1 MFQMTKRF
9 FAISGICLVVLCT
22 AVFVWIGSYM
32 NTKSEKAITEIGA
45 TYMLEM
51 SKQIHQK
58 FDAIIDLKLSQAQ
71 GIVKRTPQES
81 ARYSESMLQEL
92 ALSAEIRE
100 FTYLALYTED
110 EQEQIIYGKPI
121 KIVNQQE
128 FSEILENKSKRV
140 TTGFDENG
148 NKVLMLAIDA
158 QYPMEGNK
166 QSASLV
172 VALPM
177 SYLESALV
185 LDEETSIMYSHIIR
199 KDGSFVIRSGQGYQE
214 NYFVRIKELSSELNG
229 KTPEDY
235 AQELKSA
242 MEQDKDYSTL
252 IMSNGVYQ
260 QLYCSSLPNS
270 KWYLVAVMPYGVLD
284 DGISKLSDVRQ
295 YTILGACGVILA
307 GILVIFVLYFRMSQQ
322 QLRELNKAKKEA
334 VEANKAK
341 SEFLSNMSHDIRTP
355 MNGIVGMTA
364 IAVANIDDT
373 ARVKDCLTK
382 ITLSSKHL
390 LGLINDVLDMSKIES
405 GKLTLNI
412 HQISLRET
420 MESIVNIVQPQIK
433 AKNQHFDIF
442 IQRIQTENVF
452 CDSVRLNQVLINLLS
467 NAIKFTPEEGSI
479 RVYLEQETSPAGE
492 NYVRCHF
499 RVKDSG
505 IGMTKEFQ
513 EKIFDKFAREQKEQV
528 YKTEGTGLGMAITK
542 YIIDTMG
549 GIVQLNSTP
558 GKGSEFHII
567 LDLERALT
575 KEEDMV
581 LPPWNVLVA
590 DNNEDLCQ
598 SAVFSLKEIG
608 INAEWALNGK
618 MAIEMVKKRHQE
630 DNDYQIVL
638 LDWKMPDMDGL
649 ETMREIRKQVGNN
662 IPILIISAYDWSDIE
677 DEALKAG
684 ASGFISKPL
693 FKSNLFLGLSSFML
707 EKDTEELQQKEKEQ
721 TFTGKHILLA
731 EDNDLNWEIA
741 EDILSEAGFELER
754 AENGQICVE
763 KFKSSDIGYFDVIL
777 MDIRMP
783 VMSGYD
789 AAKEIRAMKERS
801 DVNLPIIAMTADA
814 FSEDIQHSLE
824 CGMNEHI
831 SKPIDVDRLIQI
843 LKKYLK

>member
-1 MFQMTKRF
+1 
-9 FAISGICLVVLCT
+9 
-22 AVFVWIGSYM
+22 
-32 NTKSEKAITEIGA
+32 
-45 TYMLEM
+45 
-51 SKQIHQK
+51 
-58 FDAIIDLKLSQAQ
+58 
-71 GIVKRTPQES
+71 
-81 ARYSESMLQEL
+81 
-92 ALSAEIRE
+92 
-100 FTYLALYTED
+100 
-110 EQEQIIYGKPI
+110 
-121 KIVNQQE
+121 
-128 FSEILENKSKRV
+128 
-140 TTGFDENG
+140 
-148 NKVLMLAIDA
+148 
-158 QYPMEGNK
+158 
-166 QSASLV
+166 
-172 VALPM
+172 
-177 SYLESALV
+177 
-185 LDEETSIMYSHIIR
+185 MYSHIIR

-479 RVYLEQETSPAGE
+479 RAYLEQEASPAGE

-649 ETMREIRKQVGNN
+649 ETMREIRKQVGDN

-677 DEALKAG
+677 EEALKAG

-707 EKDTEELQQKEKEQ
+707 KKDTEELQQKEKEQ

-763 KFKSSDIGYFDVIL
+763 KFKNSDIGYFDVIL